1 MSQPVPVDGAKFNP
15 HQYGKKRWSMYQCRA
30 GAAAISALVLLA
42 ACAAPPMGPTVGVM
56 PAPNKPFE
64 AFQADQAAC
73 QQYAGQQAVDGVG
86 KRCGVKTIAGDPSGP
101 FTAVVWEKTA
111 MTPGR
116 LRTAV
121 EPAMG
126 HS

>member
-1 MSQPVPVDGAKFNP
+1 MSQPVPGLGAKSNP
-15 HQYGKKRWSMYQCRA
+15 HRRGKQRWPMSQRRA

-73 QQYAGQQAVDGVG
+73 QHDARQQAVDGVG
-86 KRCGVKTIAGDPSGP
+86 KRCGVKTIAGDPSGH